1 MKLYLSFLFFILISF
16 VKSQDKNCN
25 DIIPEK
31 PSDCKLSEE
40 DKKLYKFCCMEDF
53 AGDYTCFAYDEN
65 SYKLQKAVYERDKI
79 NTGKDY
85 VFECNSFSIKFVF
98 FYFLIVL
105 LLEIS

>member
-1 MKLYLSFLFFILISF
+1 MKLYLCFLFFILISF

-25 DIIPEK
+25 DIIPTK
-31 PSDCKLSEE
+31 ASDCKLSEE
-40 DKKLYKFCCMEDF
+40 DKTAYKYCCMEDI
-53 AGDYTCFAYDEN
+53 ADDYICYAYDEDT
-65 SYKLQKAVYERDKI
+65 YKLQKEGYEKI
-79 NTGKDY
+79 KLKTGKDY